1 MFYNSD
7 RLNHHNKI
15 IPVLKSRKRRQW
27 CNIIELP
34 STVRGWSSDRR
45 NPACVVSVL
54 RCFFCFSDA
63 GIVMWG
69 CAAWQVHT
77 RQKMGYDFARIG
89 ARQRCGETL
98 GQERHWNRAATY
110 YDRKFFLDIYEHIF
124 YNASRLKHVIEYLCS
139 RFAYAEPMMVYHWDC
154 PSTVRGLPSDR
165 RNSACGVGILRC
177 FCFVPNWEN
186 EYWRCET
193 VQLDKCIPARKWDTT
208 LRG

>member
-27 CNIIELP
+27 YNIIELP

-54 RCFFCFSDA
+54 RCFLFFGCGDRDVRLCSLTSSYPPEN
-63 GIVMWG
+63 GI
-69 CAAWQVHT
+69 H
-77 RQKMGYDFARIG
+77 FARIG

-124 YNASRLKHVIEYLCS
+124 YNASRLKHRNWIFVFSIRVCGANDG
-139 RFAYAEPMMVYHWDC
+139 FHWDC

-165 RNSACGVGILRC
+165 RNSACVVGILRC

>member
-15 IPVLKSRKRRQW
+15 IPVLKLRKRRQW

-45 NPACVVSVL
+45 NPACVVSIL
-54 RCFFCFSDA
+54 RCFLFLGD
-63 GIVMWG
+63 GGVMWSH
-69 CAAWQVHT
+69 AAWQAHT

-110 YDRKFFLDIYEHIF
+110 FDGKFFLDIYEHIF
-124 YNASRLKHVIEYLCS
+124 CNISRLKYRNWIFVFSIRVCGANDG
-139 RFAYAEPMMVYHWDC
+139 FHWDC

-165 RNSACGVGILRC
+165 RNSACVVGILRC
-177 FCFVPNWEN
+177 FCFTPNWEN

>member
-15 IPVLKSRKRRQW
+15 IPILKSRKRRQW

-69 CAAWQVHT
+69 CAAWQFHT

-89 ARQRCGETL
+89 ARQRCGETP
-98 GQERHWNRAATY
+98 GQERQWNRAATY
-110 YDRKFFLDIYEHIF
+110 FDGKFFSWHLRTYILQHKQVKIPQLNICVLD
-124 YNASRLKHVIEYLCS
+124 SRMRSQWWFIIETAL
-139 RFAYAEPMMVYHWDC
+139 AP
-154 PSTVRGLPSDR
+154 
-165 RNSACGVGILRC
+165 
-177 FCFVPNWEN
+177 
-186 EYWRCET
+186 
-193 VQLDKCIPARKWDTT
+193 
-208 LRG
+208 